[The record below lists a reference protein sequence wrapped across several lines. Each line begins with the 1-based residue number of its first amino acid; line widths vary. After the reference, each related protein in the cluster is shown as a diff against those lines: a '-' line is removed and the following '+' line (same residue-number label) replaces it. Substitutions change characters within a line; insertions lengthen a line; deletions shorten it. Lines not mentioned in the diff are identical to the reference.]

1 MTQENEQYCT
11 WHKMSGMYCRSA
23 ARIPHREIRIISY
36 EQLEGQQLPAQQ
48 TLPPFHRQPWCV
60 CVVWC
65 VMCVV
70 CVCDVCVCGV
80 VCDV

>member
-1 MTQENEQYCT
+1 
-11 WHKMSGMYCRSA
+11 MSGMYCRSA

-36 EQLEGQQLPAQQ
+36 EQPEGQQLPAQQ

-60 CVVWC
+60 
-65 VMCVV
+65 MCVV

-80 VCDV
+80 VCDVCVCVCDVCVCGVDGSNGV